1 MREAGIA
8 EVARAAAQFGLHR
21 NGELSMEAMLSIP
34 VGQLTSTQALLV
46 AILRA
51 VLAETDVRTVL
62 FHGRLAHSPGMDD
75 IVL

>member
-21 NGELSMEAMLSIP
+21 NGEPSMEAMLSTP
-34 VGQLTSTQALLV
+34 VGRLTSTQAMLV
-46 AILRA
+46 AVLRA

-62 FHGRLAHSPGMDD
+62 FHGRLAHSPG
-75 IVL
+75 IAILV